1 MPVVK
6 VIRACKGVG
15 PQISPSLLPVVKKV
29 KNKIKSNAVP
39 TPEKI
44 PEPAKPVKKFKKST
58 VPVPDPVPDSENGG
72 RGGGGRV
79 TCRTFLT
86 SKNTR
91 KK

>member
-6 VIRACKGVG
+6 VIRAVEGVG
-15 PQISPSLLPVVKKV
+15 PQNSPSLLPVVKKV
-29 KNKIKSNAVP
+29 KNKIKSDAVP

-44 PEPAKPVKKFKKST
+44 PEPAKPVKKLKKST

-72 RGGGGRV
+72 AGGGGV

>member
-1 MPVVK
+1 M
-6 VIRACKGVG
+6 G

-29 KNKIKSNAVP
+29 KNKIKTTAVP

-44 PEPAKPVKKFKKST
+44 SEPAKPVKKLKKST
-58 VPVPDPVPDSENGG
+58 VLVPDPVPDSAIGG
-72 RGGGGRV
+72 ARGGRV

>member
-1 MPVVK
+1 M
-6 VIRACKGVG
+6 RWRGG
-15 PQISPSLLPVVKKV
+15 PQVSPSCLPVVKKV
-29 KNKIKSNAVP
+29 KNKIKINAVP

-44 PEPAKPVKKFKKST
+44 PEPAKPVKKSKKSK
-58 VPVPDPVPDSENGG
+58 VPVPDPVPDSEFEGA
-72 RGGGGRV
+72 GGGRV

>member
-6 VIRACKGVG
+6 VIRACDGVG
-15 PQISPSLLPVVKKV
+15 PQVSPSLLPVVKKV
-29 KNKIKSNAVP
+29 KNKIKTNAVP
-39 TPEKI
+39 TLEKI
-44 PEPAKPVKKFKKST
+44 PEPAKPVKKLKKST
-58 VPVPDPVPDSENGG
+58 VPVPDPVPDSKYGG
-72 RGGGGRV
+72 GGGGGRV

>member
-6 VIRACKGVG
+6 VIRAVEGVG

-44 PEPAKPVKKFKKST
+44 PEPVKPVKKLLKKSDGAPT
-58 VPVPDPVPDSENGG
+58 YVFPQYTAPPPNVTAPALASDSD
-72 RGGGGRV
+72 
-79 TCRTFLT
+79 
-86 SKNTR
+86 SD
-91 KK
+91 

>member
-6 VIRACKGVG
+6 VIRACEGVG
-15 PQISPSLLPVVKKV
+15 PQVSPSLLPVVKKV
-29 KNKIKSNAVP
+29 KNKIKTNAVP
-39 TPEKI
+39 TPEKL
-44 PEPAKPVKKFKKST
+44 PEPAKPVKKLKKNT
-58 VPVPDPVPDSENGG
+58 VPVPDPVPNSENGEAG
-72 RGGGGRV
+72 WGRV